1 MVMHVKIFLCA
12 LVFVCVCVWLNMG
25 LLLNFF
31 LDETK
36 GYDITTPSSPI
47 SNPKESSYVE
57 A

>member
-1 MVMHVKIFLCA
+1 MVMYVKIFLCA